1 MDDNIQNQIKQ
12 IRADQA
18 CFILGTVPLELTG
31 ELDWI
36 IKPESYI
43 AKMSNMTL
51 PLGIPPDVLHPL
63 QRPPSDY
70 LRKQRKRILR
80 YCREISIA
88 VTDLDFSQSNNISD
102 ELPLD
107 CSE

>member
-51 PLGIPPDVLHPL
+51 PLGGCPETV
-63 QRPPSDY
+63 
-70 LRKQRKRILR
+70 
-80 YCREISIA
+80 
-88 VTDLDFSQSNNISD
+88 
-102 ELPLD
+102 
-107 CSE
+107 